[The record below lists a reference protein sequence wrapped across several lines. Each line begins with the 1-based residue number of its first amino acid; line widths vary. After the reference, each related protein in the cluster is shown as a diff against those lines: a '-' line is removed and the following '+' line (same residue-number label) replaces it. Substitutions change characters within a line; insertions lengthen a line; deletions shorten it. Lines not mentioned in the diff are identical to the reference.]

1 MTKEEVHGRVQV
13 RISPDH
19 QDHHQVPHQGQE
31 VNPQEENKEHGLDIR
46 VSRQPQQHIFINNA
60 KIFHGFLHIPSLK
73 GKKYLPIWWDN
84 DLSHSLRI

>member
-1 MTKEEVHGRVQV
+1 MTKEEVHGCVQV

-31 VNPQEENKEHGLDIR
+31 VNPQEENKEHDLDIQ

-84 DLSHSLRI
+84 DLSHSLQI